1 MARMLCFLLLL
12 TTPFITLAQGE
23 ANSLK
28 GTPVRE
34 RIVTGGGMGLG
45 FGSAQDFVSVSP
57 IIGYR
62 LTQKLM
68 AGVNLTYMYVNYK
81 FIDVKVNNYGFGP
94 FTRFTVYRNIFLQA
108 EYEHLNYEFPIAG
121 TRETARQGF
130 NSFLAGGGFIQP
142 IGRNAGLYFMAL
154 YNFSYTPMK
163 ASPYDSPLVLRGGL
177 TFGF

>member
-1 MARMLCFLLLL
+1 MVRILCSLLL
-12 TTPFITLAQGE
+12 ITASGMACAQGKS
-23 ANSLK
+23 NSLK
-28 GTPVRE
+28 GVPVRE

-45 FGSAQDFVSVSP
+45 FSSAQDFVSVSP

-62 LTQKLM
+62 LTQKLT

-81 FIDVKVNNYGFGP
+81 FYDIKVNNYGFGP

-142 IGRNAGLYFMAL
+142 LGRNAGLYFMAL
-154 YNFSYTPMK
+154 YNFSYSPTK
-163 ASPYDSPLVLRGGL
+163 ASPYDSPLVLRAGVA
-177 TFGF
+177 FGF